1 MDSKRRQEEPS
12 AQNAKRSNYA
22 AEYKREYRS
31 QQLATLQ
38 PKDKAEFIA
47 KEAQRKRESRARKK
61 GENECRSTSQPAD
74 RAAFLAKEAQR
85 KRESRARNN
94 SASSLTT
101 KTETAYKREYRSQQ
115 LASS

>member
-12 AQNAKRSNYA
+12 AQNAKRYNYA

-38 PKDKAEFIA
+38 PNDKSEFLA

-61 GENECRSTSQPAD
+61 SENECRSTSQPAD
-74 RAAFLAKEAQR
+74 RAAFLPKEAQR
-85 KRESRARNN
+85 KRKSRARKR
-94 SASSLTT
+94 TT
-101 KTETAYKREYRSQQ
+101 STTVA
-115 LASS
+115 LNP